1 MTEGGRRRNEFAM
14 ALRNVVAKV
23 VRNGETRVDRERIE
37 GLGERHGI
45 DPDEARRIFVDL
57 QGDVWRGE
65 LVGTDDP
72 AGWSAA
78 ELEDVPS
85 AGGQPGKGV

>member
-1 MTEGGRRRNEFAM
+1 MTESARSRNEFGQ
-14 ALRNVVAKV
+14 ALRNLVSKV
-23 VRNGETRVDRERIE
+23 VREGETRIDRERVE
-37 GLGERHGI
+37 RLGERHGI
-45 DPDEARRIFVDL
+45 DPDEASRIFVDL
-57 QGDVWRGE
+57 KGDVWRGE
-65 LVGTDDP
+65 LAGTDDP